1 MAQILYV
8 TNILIDFGALA
19 QLQAECERVGI
30 QRPLIVTDA
39 GARAATA

>member
-19 QLQAECERVGI
+19 QERLPLNGLDNTAEM
-30 QRPLIVTDA
+30 A
-39 GARAATA
+39 